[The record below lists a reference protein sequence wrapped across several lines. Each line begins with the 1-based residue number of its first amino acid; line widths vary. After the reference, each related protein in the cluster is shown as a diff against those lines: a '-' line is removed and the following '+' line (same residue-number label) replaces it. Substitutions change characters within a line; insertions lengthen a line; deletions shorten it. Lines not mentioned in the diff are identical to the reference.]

1 MTDEDFKHFVC
12 IVADDNPEEFIKEF
26 SYNKLVPAYIKYKK
40 EEAPALRQDLVD
52 KAKATPIYD
61 EDEKQ
66 ELQEYIDF
74 VSNMSDEDIIKV
86 IAEKEGDIVD
96 KQGNIVSEKNPEGKY
111 TYYKIGKMFSMP
123 FITLDGKEQFQ
134 AKKNEIDWEK
144 IHLNGGHIYERVW
157 EMVIDGDGWKDD
169 YEHQIFE
176 NMKDKTTYLKKFG
189 TKENYMLS
197 NTAFWGYA
205 FLSKETGW
213 LDARNEESQ
222 FKWMKE
228 YYDRFIKDLP
238 EDTLLTIFECT
249 K

>member
-1 MTDEDFKHFVC
+1 MTNEDFKHFVC
-12 IVADDNPEEFIKEF
+12 IVADDNPEELIKEY
-26 SYNKLVPAYIKYKK
+26 SSNKIVPAYIKHKK
-40 EEAPALRQDLVD
+40 EEAPALRQNLID
-52 KAKATPIYD
+52 KAKATPIFD
-61 EDEKQ
+61 EDEKE

-74 VSNMSDEDIIKV
+74 VSEMSDENIIKT

-96 KQGNIVSEKNPEGKY
+96 KQGNIVSERNPDGKY
-111 TYYKIGKMFSMP
+111 SYYKIGKMFSMP
-123 FITLDGKEQFQ
+123 FITLGGKEQFQ
-134 AKKNEIDWEK
+134 AKKNEIDWDK
-144 IHLNGGHIYERVW
+144 IHLNGGNVYERVW
-157 EMVIDGDGWKDD
+157 EMVFEDSEPRDD
-169 YEHQIFE
+169 NERNMYE
-176 NMKDKTTYLKKFG
+176 NMKNLTTYLKKFE

-213 LDARNEESQ
+213 VDARNEENQ

-238 EDTLLTIFECT
+238 EDTLLTIFECS